1 MSGAQRTEPPLIPTL
16 TGAVF
21 LRGQTL
27 IKASGKNTHIP
38 ESLEPVVRQV
48 IAGGSTL
55 EDLARPS
62 GMTPEALRSALEFT
76 GAVTFVPVPELGQQW
91 DLVIVDQGATGV
103 FVQTLEL
110 WRNLNRHGRVL
121 LISLLPPPFPDHRLE
136 QAAEL
141 RDRLLTFEDLTRRG
155 LPRTHV
161 SYYHL
166 LRTLLSRASA
176 GLLLFTFRREA
187 TFFFDI
193 IARRPTVIYSDFYHE
208 EKYALARQLYG
219 STCPGADESSRL
231 LEQLFFNIHLQFQG
245 STPANDLT
253 RLQADWLAMGAAR
266 ENWCWSA
273 EEARQMKQ
281 ASGLST
287 VRFTGPAIDLDR
299 LDQGKGGDRQRQVLF
314 VSTMPNFHRKGLVP
328 LCQITPRLPEDV
340 KLVLVSRV
348 DLRDYFNEPDPRIVF
363 RQGISKDEVIRLYH
377 QSLCYVRVAEED
389 TLPYS
394 LTEAMA
400 CRLPVIVSPQIQA
413 NFPGIEDGVTG
424 FVVKPDDPDT
434 LAEKLNYLLEH
445 PALRKQMGEACRERV
460 LEFSIDRRVE
470 ALERLARD
478 NPQST

>member
-1 MSGAQRTEPPLIPTL
+1 LSQAQRTEPALIPTL

-21 LRGQTL
+21 LRGRTL
-27 IKASGKNTHIP
+27 FKASGKAAHLT
-38 ESLEPVVRQV
+38 EALEPVVRQA
-48 IAGGSTL
+48 IAGGAAL
-55 EDLARPS
+55 EELAQPA

-76 GAVTFVPVPELGQQW
+76 GAFSFVPVPEYDRHW
-91 DLVIVDQGATGV
+91 DMVIVDQGATGV

-121 LISLLPPPFPDHRLE
+121 LISLLPPPFPDHLLE
-136 QAAEL
+136 QNADL

-176 GLLLFTFRREA
+176 NLLLFTFRREA

-193 IARRPTVIYSDFYHE
+193 IAHRPTVIYSDFYHE
-208 EKYALARQLYG
+208 KKYALARQLFG
-219 STCPGADESSRL
+219 DARPGAAESARL
-231 LEQLFFNIHLQFQG
+231 LEHLFFNIHLQFQG
-245 STPANDLT
+245 STPANDLV

-273 EEARQMKQ
+273 EEAEQMAQ
-281 ASGLST
+281 ASGLPT

-299 LDQGKGGDRQRQVLF
+299 LDRGGGGERQRQVLF

-348 DLRDYFNEPDPRIVF
+348 DLRDYFNKPDPRIVF

-424 FVVKPDDPDT
+424 FVVKPDDPGT
-434 LAEKLNYLLEH
+434 LAEKLNYLLEQ
-445 PALRKQMGEACRERV
+445 PAVRERMGEACRERV

-470 ALERLARD
+470 ALEQLARATS
-478 NPQST
+478 QST